1 MKDTMNRRMF
11 LRGASGSVMAIPFL
25 PSLLTRAFANDP
37 PLPPVGKCF
46 FAVGTDHGN
55 VWNDYMYPDDGVFT
69 QTQPYAGRNVRYGN
83 LPTTPNEEGK
93 VVFSP
98 ACTANAQVMTSSLAQ
113 KFNILRGVD
122 IPFRI
127 GHQYGGHLGNFAG
140 THGGTLR
147 GVPAEKYLS
156 PTIDQLM
163 AYSPSFYGEA
173 DLQSKMTQRS
183 FCIGGGHL
191 SWNYTSPSTKSGR
204 VIRQNF
210 DSKNLELFD
219 KLFTPSA
226 SLRNLDTT
234 IIDLVKQQY
243 QLLRRHPRLSRGD
256 LQRLDQHVELMFDL
270 ERKLKVGDLLQEE
283 ERIPS
288 RPEDSVERLLGHHS
302 GQTMR
307 ENSSFNAQYCDLMTD
322 VIAAAFRTGT
332 SRVCTWYQH
341 DLRFADQYIT
351 DWHGSVAHSGLGAVA
366 AQARTVGFNQGTFE
380 HILVNLAAKLDEVLM
395 PDGHTL
401 LDHSLLMQTSEAG
414 QVTHQTGCVHYPVI
428 TAGSAGGYF
437 NTGLFVDFSNTNII
451 YDDLDRALMESP
463 GLRPESPG
471 LYYNQF
477 LANVLMSMGIPKAE
491 WETFTEFTLD
501 GPEGSEPTKG
511 YGFHVV
517 EAYLA
522 ADYQQAKL
530 VMSDKLP
537 VITTE
542 G

>member
-1 MKDTMNRRMF
+1 MKDKTNRRMF
-11 LRGASGSVMAIPFL
+11 LRGAGGAVMAIPFL

-46 FAVGTDHGN
+46 FAVGTNHGN

-98 ACTANAQVMTSSLAQ
+98 VCTANAQVMTRSLAQ
-113 KFNILRGVD
+113 KFNLLRGVD
-122 IPFRI
+122 IPFGI

-140 THGGTLR
+140 THNGTLR
-147 GVPAEKYLS
+147 GVSAEKYLS

-173 DLQSKMTQRS
+173 DLQSQMTQRS
-183 FCIGGGHL
+183 FCIAGGML
-191 SWNYTSPSTKSGR
+191 SWNFTSPSTRSGK
-204 VIRQNF
+204 VISQNF

-226 SLRNLDTT
+226 SLYNLDTT

-256 LQRLDQHVELMFDL
+256 LQRLDQHVELMFSL
-270 ERKLKVGDLLQEE
+270 ERKLIVGDRLLEE
-283 ERIPS
+283 ERIPP
-288 RPEDSVERLLGHHS
+288 RPEDNVERLLVHRDGY
-302 GQTMR
+302 MR
-307 ENSSFNAQYCDLMTD
+307 NNPRMNAEYCDLMTD
-322 VIAAAFRTGT
+322 VIAAAFRTGS
-332 SRVCTWYQH
+332 SRICTWYQNE
-341 DLRFADQYIT
+341 LKFADQRIS

-366 AQARTVGFNQGTFE
+366 AQAWTVGWNQGTFE

-414 QVTHQTGCVHYPVI
+414 QVTHHAGCVHYPVI

-437 NTGLFVDFSNTNII
+437 NTGLFVDFSNTEVV
-451 YDDLDRALMESP
+451 YDELNRALAESP

-477 LANVLMSMGIPKAE
+477 LANVLMSMEIPRAE
-491 WETFTEFTLD
+491 WETFKEYTLD
-501 GPEGSEPTKG
+501 GPERSDPTGG
-511 YGFHVV
+511 YGFHLVD
-517 EAYLA
+517 AHRA
-522 ADYQQAKL
+522 ADYQQAKS
-530 VMSDKLP
+530 VMSDPLP
-537 VITTE
+537 VITN
-542 G
+542 GV